1 MTGTAMSWSLVIA
14 LSLGAYAFKAL
25 GFVVLGARTLPEPLT
40 RCLALIPAALLTAL
54 ILKDTFSVGQ
64 EWAFDARV
72 VGLGVAAIAAWRK
85 LPLIAVVVLAA
96 FATAVVR
103 AL

>member
-1 MTGTAMSWSLVIA
+1 MTGTMSWSLVIW
-14 LSLGAYAFKAL
+14 LSLGAYGFKML
-25 GFVVLGARTLPEPLT
+25 GFVVLGARTLPAPLV

-54 ILKDTFSVGQ
+54 ILKDTFSTGQ
-64 EWAFDARV
+64 ELVLDARV
-72 VGLGVAAIAAWRK
+72 VGLAVAAVAAWRK

-96 FATAVVR
+96 FATAIVR

>member
-1 MTGTAMSWSLVIA
+1 MTTNAMSWSLVIA
-14 LSLGAYAFKAL
+14 LSLGAYGFKAL
-25 GFVVLGARTLPEPLT
+25 GFVVLGSRTLPEPLA

-54 ILKDTFSVGQ
+54 ILKDTFSTGQ
-64 EWAFDARV
+64 EWALDARV

-85 LPLIAVVVLAA
+85 MPLIVVVVLAA
-96 FATAVVR
+96 FATALVR

>member
-64 EWAFDARV
+64 EWAFDA
-72 VGLGVAAIAAWRK
+72 
-85 LPLIAVVVLAA
+85 PVVVLAA